1 MSVQLMLAVILSI
14 VSVSSSAWCAPVV
27 KVYISEFSVSGLES
41 PGGMKSTLRTLLLS
55 RLAGEK
61 IASQAKPEG
70 AEITVTGSYLV
81 SGSVF
86 SLDAEAVNSAGA
98 VIARSFIQ
106 GKNPDELIPAA
117 GVLAKS
123 LAEGIAKGIASM
135 EKTQTSALPSDIV
148 KPAQIATASGLI
160 VHKLEGE
167 LSGIAVGRTLP
178 GGDRELFVVGNQVLR
193 YYRQGAELKLMAE
206 IQYKAYEKVLS
217 VDTADL
223 DNDNL
228 PEIYVTVM
236 SGETLVSQVWTINGA
251 SLKQIAGPLPYFFR
265 AVAGAG
271 GVKKLFAQKMTGT
284 ADFFGDV
291 VQLVRSGEG
300 YQLGNPVKLPKQGY
314 IYNFNVLK
322 GYKEEANPIV
332 FDRSGYLKV
341 FNPAGDELWKSS
353 EQYSGSETS
362 FKRADRE
369 SLSSVDGYRSV
380 FLDQRIVVKA
390 NGEVLIPKNSAS
402 WFMLSKHSYS
412 NNNLFCFVWSGSNLE
427 EKWHTKQ
434 SDYYLADFAYD
445 DSSRELF
452 MLEVV
457 AREEGVFDKGVS
469 RLVIRKVD

>member
-14 VSVSSSAWCAPVV
+14 VSVSSSAWGAPV
-27 KVYISEFSVSGLES
+27 KVYVAEFSVSGMEG

-61 IASQAKPEG
+61 IATQAKPEG

-106 GKNPDELIPAA
+106 GKNPDELIPAV

-135 EKTQTSALPSDIV
+135 GKTQTSALPSDIV
-148 KPAQIATASGLI
+148 KPAKIVTASGQI

-167 LSGIAVGRTLP
+167 LSGIAVGRTFP

-206 IQYKAYEKVLS
+206 IHYKAYEKVLS

-228 PEIYVTVM
+228 PEIYATVM
-236 SGETLVSQVWTINGA
+236 NGETLVSQVWMVNGA
-251 SLKQIAGPLPYFFR
+251 SLKQIAGSLPYFFR

-271 GVKKLFAQKMTGT
+271 GVKKLFAQKMSGT

-291 VQLVRSGEG
+291 AEFVKSGEG
-300 YQLGNPVKLPKQGY
+300 YQFGNPVKLPKQGY

-322 GYKEEANPIV
+322 GYKEEVNPIV
-332 FDRSGYLKV
+332 FDRSGYLRV

-353 EQYSGSETS
+353 EEYSGSESS
-362 FKRADRE
+362 FKRADRD
-369 SLSSVDGYRSV
+369 SLNSVDGYRSV

-390 NGEVLIPKNSAS
+390 NGELLIPKNSAS

-412 NNNLFCFVWSGSNLE
+412 NNSLFCFIWNGSNLE
-427 EKWHTKQ
+427 EKWHTRQ

-445 DSSRELF
+445 DSSRELL

-457 AREEGVFDKGVS
+457 AREGGLFDKGVS